1 MPRRWPPRALLL
13 GVLLVLVPSAGCR
26 RSIGEAEKAQ
36 AEATVRRF
44 FEALPSGD
52 CKVLGE
58 LLAPAPN
65 GKGCEERVDEMNRHG
80 LRLLSVI
87 DSTVDGRAPNAVIVR
102 TRLEQQGRP
111 HQELTLVRV
120 ERQANGW
127 RLRL

>member
-1 MPRRWPPRALLL
+1 MPCHWPPRALLL
-13 GVLLVLVPSAGCR
+13 GALLVLAPSAGCR
-26 RSIGEAEKAQ
+26 RSVGDAEKAQ

-58 LLAPAPN
+58 LLALEPN
-65 GKGCEERVDEMNRHG
+65 GKRCEELVGEMNRHG

-87 DSTVDGRAPNAVIVR
+87 GSSVDGRAPDAVLVR
-102 TRLEQQGRP
+102 TQMEQQGHP
-111 HQELTLVRV
+111 HQEPTLVRV

-127 RLRL
+127 RIRL